1 MADVVAGTLQ
11 NVDDQLPRPVPA
23 QAWAEAPA
31 PRAPSKPR
39 SNSERPAAVRWLR
52 HAVRKLCGGRPH
64 SIRRPCGLRAAGPPT
79 SRALGESSAAGV
91 KPLLHHGAAG
101 RLPASPPELPR
112 AGPAGSEGACDQT
125 SGATSTAGSSDG
137 SPEPPRAGAR
147 LPRPDL
153 AAAEDEWAPRS
164 CGLPWLRQPGA
175 PTSLTLGELRPGR
188 RASGRLASEP
198 RTLGDLPELQ
208 GSGAEVRT
216 GLGYRASGRRVG
228 EPHTFG
234 DLPELQG
241 SGLWR
246 ESRGSPG
253 RPRLGPA
260 RGRFAHAARAGRYAA
275 GRPRRSRQHVR
286 RASVGFRCARAGL
299 QRRGDPSWAAPVP
312 QRASGAPAPARGA
325 ARQRSE
331 VAVGKGPRAPALR
344 SQLRPGLGWPGRR
357 AAGRGSRGPRRRRL
371 PARAPRG
378 ERRRRPVP
386 QARAEAA
393 CGLRVCPRKASSARA
408 TRTQSLWRQ
417 GARGV
422 PMPLPAV
429 LASRFALPA
438 GRGPPRLRLLFCR
451 GPHFGFCQGG
461 ALAIAPSVRVQAIF

>member
-241 SGLWR
+241 SGVEVR
-246 ESRGSPG
+246 TGPG
-253 RPRLGPA
+253 
-260 RGRFAHAARAGRYAA
+260 Y
-275 GRPRRSRQHVR
+275 
-286 RASVGFRCARAGL
+286 
-299 QRRGDPSWAAPVP
+299 
-312 QRASGAPAPARGA
+312 RASGRRVGEPHTFGDLPELQGSGAKVGARPGDRASGRRVGDLLTPPELGAMLPAGRDA
-325 ARQRSE
+325 AASMSDGPPWVSAVPGRVCS
-331 VAVGKGPRAPALR
+331 AVGIHPGPRQFHSEPAE
-344 SQLRPGLGWPGRR
+344 P
-357 AAGRGSRGPRRRRL
+357 PR
-371 PARAPRG
+371 PRG
-378 ERRRRPVP
+378 ERPANARRS
-386 QARAEAA
+386 
-393 CGLRVCPRKASSARA
+393 LSAR
-408 TRTQSLWRQ
+408 
-417 GARGV
+417 
-422 PMPLPAV
+422 
-429 LASRFALPA
+429 
-438 GRGPPRLRLLFCR
+438 GRGRPRS
-451 GPHFGFCQGG
+451 
-461 ALAIAPSVRVQAIF
+461 ALS

>member
-241 SGLWR
+241 SGV
-246 ESRGSPG
+246 
-253 RPRLGPA
+253 
-260 RGRFAHAARAGRYAA
+260 
-275 GRPRRSRQHVR
+275 HVR

>member
-1 MADVVAGTLQ
+1 MANVVAGKLQ
-11 NVDDQLPRPVPA
+11 NVGEQLPRPVPA
-23 QAWAEAPA
+23 LAWAEAPA

-52 HAVRKLCGGRPH
+52 HAVRKPCGGRPH

-241 SGLWR
+241 SGAKVGAR
-246 ESRGSPG
+246 PG
-253 RPRLGPA
+253 
-260 RGRFAHAARAGRYAA
+260 
-275 GRPRRSRQHVR
+275 
-286 RASVGFRCARAGL
+286 
-299 QRRGDPSWAAPVP
+299 D
-312 QRASGAPAPARGA
+312 RASGRRVGDLLTPPELGAMLPAGRDA
-325 ARQRSE
+325 AASMSDGPPWVSAVPGRVCS
-331 VAVGKGPRAPALR
+331 AVGIHPGPRQFHSEPAE
-344 SQLRPGLGWPGRR
+344 P
-357 AAGRGSRGPRRRRL
+357 PR
-371 PARAPRG
+371 PRG
-378 ERRRRPVP
+378 ERPANARRS
-386 QARAEAA
+386 
-393 CGLRVCPRKASSARA
+393 LSAR
-408 TRTQSLWRQ
+408 
-417 GARGV
+417 
-422 PMPLPAV
+422 
-429 LASRFALPA
+429 
-438 GRGPPRLRLLFCR
+438 GRGRPRS
-451 GPHFGFCQGG
+451 
-461 ALAIAPSVRVQAIF
+461 ALS